1 MCRLGYLQSDIV
13 AGLAVGLTAIPQSIA
28 YAKVAG
34 LEPQVMPNVE
44 FLKNNVKRI
53 NMEQ

>member
-1 MCRLGYLQSDIV
+1 MRNLFLCSLGYIQSDIV

-34 LEPQVMPNVE
+34 LDPQV
-44 FLKNNVKRI
+44 LYR
-53 NMEQ
+53 QLLDL